1 MGWSGIQWK
10 RKMNNRTVRVAFPCI
25 KTCLLL
31 LSMRYI
37 YRGSVHFYMYLH
49 IDIPE
54 YIFWLKRQDNRK
66 NQIKMPPRLIY
77 NCYCATRNLII
88 MMIIHIL
95 IEEVKKNEREENEK
109 QNEIWKNIMSNLTYG
124 RTYLP
129 VVKFGFDEKM
139 KKKLCM

>member
-1 MGWSGIQWK
+1 
-10 RKMNNRTVRVAFPCI
+10 
-25 KTCLLL
+25 
-31 LSMRYI
+31 
-37 YRGSVHFYMYLH
+37 
-49 IDIPE
+49 
-54 YIFWLKRQDNRK
+54 
-66 NQIKMPPRLIY
+66 
-77 NCYCATRNLII
+77 
-88 MMIIHIL
+88 MIIHIL